1 MLKRI
6 LGAFCIFMIVLTLVA
21 CSNSKASD
29 LDFESGIYRNKPWHT
44 PAGAYESAAVADK
57 ETALTI
63 ARAVLNGMIKE
74 KHYAAQEIVF
84 DEEEEV
90 WVISFSGPSGL
101 NADGTMTTGG
111 GCYIAIQKSDGKIVG
126 IWGGE

>member
-6 LGAFCIFMIVLTLVA
+6 LGAFCIFVIVLTLVA

-63 ARAVLNGMIKE
+63 ARAVLNETIKE
-74 KHYAAQEIVF
+74 NHYAAQKIFF

-111 GCYIAIQKSDGKIVG
+111 GCSIKRNKNYSSLLDAWDG
-126 IWGGE
+126 